1 MLMTVLNVSG
11 FINKL
16 FGRQILL
23 CFLTEKCQISQKQPS
38 EVTRNY
44 QKLSVS
50 QFFSQR
56 ASYDKEMDTRSIHI
70 FNLLNV
76 RTGNYIHMY
85 LEMVSLPNSLY
96 DIIWYLRALI
106 LQLDG
111 LDFNLSFIT
120 NHVCDLQQVIE
131 SLLPCFLI
139 IK

>member
-85 LEMVSLPNSLY
+85 LEMVSLPNSFY